1 MARGDELGEMS
12 IEGRNLCIDR
22 NGNEAE
28 NEQEMKRWG
37 V

>member
-12 IEGRNLCIDR
+12 IEGRDLCIDG
-22 NGNEAE
+22 NGYEVE
-28 NEQEMKRWG
+28 NEQETKRWS